1 MNGYPRKWE
10 VPLDRPW
17 FKSYPLGLN
26 LTIDLPEMTLV
37 DMLENSAR
45 FYGYRDSII
54 YYGNRIT
61 YKDLLDHVEKL
72 ATYLKKQGIKKG
84 DHVGIYMLNSPLW
97 VISYF
102 GILRANGVVVPINPF
117 YKQQE
122 LEYIT
127 RDSKIKM
134 IITSADKIANLEE
147 IYKKFDIK
155 ILVGKLSQFV
165 SKESEI
171 PVPDFIK
178 KDVPVKF
185 GDLWE
190 DALKEKDPP
199 QIEITPDDIA
209 MIPYTAGTTGIPKG
223 AIHTHLTILSNT
235 ISAAIWE
242 RVTSSAIHLVT
253 LPLYHVTG
261 LIHSLLSPV
270 YTGSTMVIMSSWDP
284 KTALKAIEKYKVTHW
299 INIATML
306 FDILSNPD
314 LQKTNLS
321 SLRVCGGG
329 GMPVPAAVGK
339 RFEELTGVKYIEG
352 YGLTETVSQTHLNPP
367 DKPKYGSAGIPD
379 FGVDALIMDPGS
391 KKILNPGEV
400 GEIIISGPEIFQGYW
415 NKPKETEEAFV
426 EINGKRY
433 FRTGDIGY
441 MDNEGYFYIV
451 DRLKRMINRAGLK
464 VWPNEVESILYGFQ
478 PIKEV
483 VIIGVPDERVGEEV
497 KAFIALKD
505 EYKGKVTPEEIQE
518 WLKDKVA
525 SYKIP
530 RIIEFV
536 DSLPRSGAGKID
548 WRSLQEKEREKL
560 KKGGE

>member
-1 MNGYPRKWE
+1 MNSYRRRWE

-17 FKSYPLGLN
+17 FKSYPPGVN

-37 DMLENSAR
+37 DILNNSAR
-45 FYGYRDSII
+45 FYGYKDSII

-61 YKDLLDHVEKL
+61 YKDLLDYVEKL

-117 YKQQE
+117 YKSQE
-122 LEYIT
+122 LEYIIK
-127 RDSKIKM
+127 DSGIKM
-134 IITSADKIANLEE
+134 IITTTDKITNLEG
-147 IYKKFDIK
+147 IYNKFNIK
-155 ILVGKLSQFV
+155 ILVGKISQFIP
-165 SKESEI
+165 SEPEI

-178 KDVPVKF
+178 KDMPVKF

-199 QIEITPDDIA
+199 QTEITPEDIA
-209 MIPYTAGTTGIPKG
+209 MIPYTAGTTGTPKG
-223 AIHTHLTILSNT
+223 VIHTHLTILSNVL
-235 ISAAIWE
+235 SATIWE
-242 RVTSSAIHLVT
+242 RVTSSAVHLVT
-253 LPLYHVTG
+253 LPLFHVTG

-270 YTGSTMVIMSSWDP
+270 YTGSTMVIMTIWDP

-299 INIATML
+299 ISIATML
-306 FDILSNPD
+306 FDILSIPE
-314 LQKTNLS
+314 LQKTDLS
-321 SLRVCGGG
+321 SLRMCGGG
-329 GMPVPAAVGK
+329 GMPVPVAIGK
-339 RFEELTGVKYIEG
+339 KFEELTGVKYMEG
-352 YGLTETVSQTHLNPP
+352 YGLTETISQTHMNPP
-367 DKPKYGSAGIPD
+367 EKPKYGSVGIPD
-379 FGVDALIMDPGS
+379 FNVDALIMDPDS
-391 KKILNPGEV
+391 KRILNPGEI
-400 GEIIISGPEIFQGYW
+400 GEIIVNGPEIFLGYW

-433 FRTGDIGY
+433 FRTGDVGY
-441 MDNEGYFYIV
+441 MDNDGYFYIV

-464 VWPNEVESILYGFQ
+464 VWPNEVENILYGFP

-483 VIIGVPDERVGEEV
+483 AIVGVPDERVGEEV
-497 KAFIALKD
+497 KAFIVLKD
-505 EYKGKVTPEEIQE
+505 EYKGKVTPEEIQQ
-518 WLKDKVA
+518 WLKDKIA

-530 RIIEFV
+530 KIIEFV

-548 WRSLQEKEREKL
+548 WRILQEKEKEKF
-560 KKGGE
+560 KKERK